1 MKRLTDFI
9 LVLVSAPFWL
19 PLFILVAIMIR
30 VFMGAP
36 VFFRQTRAGY
46 RERPFTCLKFRTMR
60 SGPGTDAERTP
71 RLGRFLRASSL
82 DELPQLFQVLT
93 GTMSLVGPRPLP
105 VAYLTRYTPAER
117 RRHEVRPGI
126 TGWAQINGRNT
137 ISWEE
142 KFALDLW
149 YVDHASWLLDWKII
163 FMTIAKTLRR
173 SDINQSETE
182 TMSELRPEK
191 ASNPRQ

>member
-60 SGPGTDAERTP
+60 SGSGTDAERTP

-105 VAYLTRYTPAER
+105 VAYLTRYTPTER

-149 YVDHASWLLDWKII
+149 YVDHASWFLDWKII